1 MSSENGRVS
10 SGTRLV
16 EGREGDKAP
25 TGGDRRAVKEPHVG
39 TSPVATYAGQLGGA
53 GREIAHVNIRVIV
66 NHIVRDQVS
75 GGGDEGNQ
83 EASGADIL
91 EETCAARDI
100 PQIHSPVRPSS
111 FAVAT
116 PLPELAPV
124 RNIFFT
130 GCPRAHSI
138 LFHPSFLLES
148 LPPAAV
154 CATTR

>member
-39 TSPVATYAGQLGGA
+39 TNPVATYAGQLDGA

-75 GGGDEGNQ
+75 GGEDEGK
-83 EASGADIL
+83 
-91 EETCAARDI
+91 TK
-100 PQIHSPVRPSS
+100 RPS
-111 FAVAT
+111 
-116 PLPELAPV
+116 PLISWRKPV
-124 RNIFFT
+124 
-130 GCPRAHSI
+130 PRARRSPDFI
-138 LFHPSFLLES
+138 ARF
-148 LPPAAV
+148 
-154 CATTR
+154 